1 MAKLYSGVAQ
11 GNVDDMDKVLNAIL
25 ADLTSL
31 KSFAD
36 SFKSS
41 FTGKGMLGKAGL
53 AIGSTKPNV
62 ANAAFSYVIAGV
74 EYPKAAVAA
83 GTALSGGNVP
93 QNKYGAWA
101 LDIDAAGTI
110 AIVPAT
116 ANATGYTSAALAVA
130 GLPAANAAK
139 VRLGYVTAMNSAGV
153 FTPGTT
159 DLDTATVTEAYT
171 DTSSIYNSIVS
182 CSAMTLE

>member
-1 MAKLYSGVAQ
+1 MAKLYSGIAQ
-11 GNVDDMDKVLNAIL
+11 GNVDDMDKALNAIL
-25 ADLTSL
+25 SDLTSL

-36 SFKSS
+36 SLKSS

-62 ANAAFSYVIAGV
+62 ATSACSYIIAGV
-74 EYPKAAVAA
+74 QYSKAAVAA
-83 GTALSGGNVP
+83 GTALSGDNVP
-93 QNKYGAWA
+93 KNKYGAWA

-110 AIVPAT
+110 TIVPAS
-116 ANATGYTSAALAVA
+116 ANSTGYSSAALAVT

-139 VRLGYVTAMNSAGV
+139 VRLGYVTAMNSAAAFV
-153 FTPGTT
+153 PGTT

-171 DTSSIYNSIVS
+171 DSASIYNSIVS
-182 CSAMTLE
+182 CAAMTLE